1 MEWDNR
7 IAYFQSFYKG
17 TWECGAAISQ
27 QPMLTPQYPIHST
40 RTPYNITSLAKFP
53 ESSHPNGD
61 FRQNLLPKP
70 FLSHNGVITA
80 SWMFSQSKS
89 YMANFTP
96 MTGKGGTCY
105 RGVQTICQARLE
117 THHWDHQRG
126 MGFDGLIL
134 TFQICSCLTSWCH
147 VMMLDIFQKDV
158 MSVHITERLS

>member
-1 MEWDNR
+1 MWGG
-7 IAYFQSFYKG
+7 YFPAANADTPVSHSQYKNS
-17 TWECGAAISQ
+17 I
-27 QPMLTPQYPIHST
+27 QYHQFWQNS
-40 RTPYNITSLAKFP
+40 
-53 ESSHPNGD
+53 
-61 FRQNLLPKP
+61 QNLLIQMAIFVKTCYPNRS
-70 FLSHNGVITA
+70 LSHNWVITA

-147 VMMLDIFQKDV
+147 VMMLDIFQKDL